1 MSKVANGYRVEQYV
15 DDIGIIP
22 NALCREVVALQVTY
36 GEVVFCTIVGG
47 GISAN
52 FQTVDAVVVESV
64 PTEQWTTVRIRS
76 LAAIDNSGLP
86 SGIATQLCIH
96 RVNVDGNSGACIVLE
111 GVIQEDRLVTTH
123 EDGRAAT
130 AVVSKR
136 IVFVRWATQSVDRA
150 LSTHP
155 VAVVLEDRVS
165 DPSVSL
171 LQFQRA
177 KGLECTF

>member
-1 MSKVANGYRVEQYV
+1 MA
-15 DDIGIIP
+15 
-22 NALCREVVALQVTY
+22 
-36 GEVVFCTIVGG
+36 
-47 GISAN
+47 
-52 FQTVDAVVVESV
+52 
-64 PTEQWTTVRIRS
+64 
-76 LAAIDNSGLP
+76 
-86 SGIATQLCIH
+86 
-96 RVNVDGNSGACIVLE
+96 
-111 GVIQEDRLVTTH
+111 TTH

-177 KGLECTF
+177 KGLECTFQSRDATRIGNHCIVYAYKRAWRSVDSTPVTFFRILRSILTIVVRVKSSTDTEAIVLLARENNATSIDTFSQQLCAVTEFNSRTFKLDDRTWIDCK

>member
-1 MSKVANGYRVEQYV
+1 MSKVANRHRIEQDV

-22 NALCREVVALQVTY
+22 DALCREVVALQVTH

-86 SGIATQLCIH
+86 SGIAT
-96 RVNVDGNSGACIVLE
+96 
-111 GVIQEDRLVTTH
+111 
-123 EDGRAAT
+123 
-130 AVVSKR
+130 
-136 IVFVRWATQSVDRA
+136 
-150 LSTHP
+150 
-155 VAVVLEDRVS
+155 
-165 DPSVSL
+165 
-171 LQFQRA
+171 
-177 KGLECTF
+177 